1 MLKKQSKKQ
10 KNKQS
15 NKKTVKQKKAK
26 KGDWVRI
33 HSILMEAGSR
43 APGVP
48 DDTAKVP
55 YELWDK
61 GFLLYKEAKV
71 GHPVKIE
78 TITGREI
85 AGTLIEVDP
94 SYNHSF
100 GSFIPE
106 ILQIDRQLR
115 KIMGEITQ

>member
-1 MLKKQSKKQ
+1 M
-10 KNKQS
+10 
-15 NKKTVKQKKAK
+15 VAK

-43 APGVP
+43 APGIP
-48 DDTAKVP
+48 GDTSEVP

-71 GHPVKIE
+71 GQPVKIE

-85 AGTLIEVDP
+85 TGTLIEVAP
-94 SYNHSF
+94 SYNHNF

-106 ILQIDRQLR
+106 IIAIDRQLK
-115 KIMGEITQ
+115 KIMGEIAQ